1 MMFYTYAH
9 YRADDNR
16 IFYIGKGKG
25 NRAYQ
30 TSARRNTYWN
40 RVVKKHGRTVE
51 ILAHWE
57 NEEDAFTHE
66 KFLIKTFRELGFQL
80 VNATD
85 GGEGMSGAVF
95 SAETREKIGAT
106 FRGKKLTPEHR
117 KKLSVVKIGKKRSKE
132 CCERL
137 SEIMTGRKVSPE
149 TKTKIRQSNLNQKRS
164 EQTKLNI
171 SLAKKGAPNPKK
183 KRPVRCIDTGE
194 VFAGVDDAA
203 VRLGCSRSNISGN
216 CRGKTK
222 HVHGFRFEYAL

>member
-1 MMFYTYAH
+1 M
-9 YRADDNR
+9 
-16 IFYIGKGKG
+16 
-25 NRAYQ
+25 
-30 TSARRNTYWN
+30 
-40 RVVKKHGRTVE
+40 
-51 ILAHWE
+51 
-57 NEEDAFTHE
+57 
-66 KFLIKTFRELGFQL
+66 
-80 VNATD
+80 
-85 GGEGMSGAVF
+85 
-95 SAETREKIGAT
+95 
-106 FRGKKLTPEHR
+106 
-117 KKLSVVKIGKKRSKE
+117 KIGKKRSKE

-171 SLAKKGAPNPKK
+171 SLAKKGVPNPKK

-222 HVHGFRFEYAL
+222 HVHGFRFEYAI